1 MNHSAHRSHAPRCRR
16 AGRPGLVVVSLWIA
30 TWLGL
35 CAGAWSDDSYFR
47 QHGGVA
53 LGDGPLP
60 SQFDESTL
68 VWRTELP
75 PGHSSP
81 SVNGD
86 QIFLTTYSAER
97 PAAEAL
103 QTVAL
108 HRRTGDILWRREAG
122 AERLEPVHATGS
134 PASATVA
141 CNGRQVFSFFGSHGL
156 LCYDLDGKLLWQRR
170 LGPFQ
175 DEFGASSSPVLA
187 DGLVVL
193 NEDHDIDS
201 FLMALDQKTGRV
213 AWKTPRSEF
222 TRSYSTPV
230 VWNDGGKKQLIV
242 AGSLRVTGYDA
253 QGGEELWW
261 VDGLSRIVDNTPAVV
276 DGRLYVATWTPGGD
290 LTQRISMDPFDVA
303 LARYDKND
311 DALIGQDELPMGAVL
326 QRFFRI
332 DLNQDQKLD
341 SEEWAR
347 HAKVFQRAQ
356 NVAMSVK
363 LGGVGDLTGTGVEWV
378 HRRGLPTVPSSVLYD
393 GALYMVK
400 DSGIITSLDAKT
412 GEVLKR
418 GRAEGSGNYYA
429 SIVAGDGKVYLCSE
443 RGVITVLKAGKQWEV
458 LSSHDFG
465 ERIMATPALID
476 GRMYLRTDQALYC
489 FQGSP

>member
-1 MNHSAHRSHAPRCRR
+1 MNHSAHRPHTPRSRR
-16 AGRPGLVVVSLWIA
+16 AWPQGLAILGLWIA
-30 TWLGL
+30 TSLGL
-35 CAGAWSDDSYFR
+35 SAAAWGEDSYFR
-47 QHGGVA
+47 RHGGVA
-53 LGDGPLP
+53 VGDKPLP
-60 SQFDESTL
+60 SQFDETTR

-81 SVNGD
+81 CVNGD
-86 QIFLTTYSAER
+86 QIFLTTYRAER
-97 PAAEAL
+97 PLDEAL

-122 AERLEPVHATGS
+122 AERLEPVHPIGS

-156 LCYDLDGKLLWQRR
+156 LCYDLDGKLLWQRS

-175 DEFGASSSPVLA
+175 DEFGASSSPVLVG
-187 DGLVVL
+187 GLVVL
-193 NEDHDIDS
+193 NEDHDVDS
-201 FLMALDQKTGRV
+201 FVMALDQKTGRI

-222 TRSYSTPV
+222 TRSYSSPL
-230 VWNDGGKKQLIV
+230 VWNDGDRNQVIV
-242 AGSLRVTGYDA
+242 AGSLRLTGYDA
-253 QGGEELWW
+253 QSGEKLWW
-261 VDGLSRIVDNTPAVV
+261 VDGLSRIVDNTPVIA
-276 DGRLYVATWTPGGD
+276 DGHLYVATWTPGGD
-290 LTQRISMDPFDVA
+290 PTQRISMEPFADA
-303 LARYDKND
+303 LARYDKNN
-311 DALIGQDELPMGAVL
+311 DAQIGKDELPMGAVL

-332 DLNQDQKLD
+332 DLNQDQKLN

-363 LGGVGDLTGTGVEWV
+363 LGGVGDLTGTSVKWT

-400 DSGIITSLDAKT
+400 DSGIITSLDAQT
-412 GEVLKR
+412 GQVLKR

-429 SIVAGDGKVYLCSE
+429 SIVAGDGKIYLCSE
-443 RGVITVLKAGKQWEV
+443 RGVLTVLKAGKQWEV

-476 GRMYLRTDQALYC
+476 GRIYLRTEKALYC
-489 FQGSP
+489 FAGSS